1 MINTLYSIL
10 SDEILENI
18 LNINIVNMCNLEL

>member
-1 MINTLYSIL
+1 LSNK

-18 LNINIVNMCNLEL
+18 LENGKDIPTMVILTLKK